1 LSRAKVLVVHIEI
14 SVVFCE
20 DLFLFETTSFPH
32 FAEAASGNDNNDENQ
47 WAENDRNYETTQFKL
62 FFGDRLVRAA

>member
-20 DLFLFETTSFPH
+20 DLFWFETTSFTH
-32 FAEAASGNDNNDENQ
+32 FAEAASANDNNDENQ
-47 WAENDRNYETTQFKL
+47 
-62 FFGDRLVRAA
+62 